1 MAQQIWPPER
11 RPCVAHVHDRR
22 SGAGQYEQRRRRF
35 RLGVALTELTREVGA
50 VVAAVPDRLSRAVP
64 FNPLKPFDRRRF
76 ANLVAPRRCAA
87 AHFPPLLGTGAMRK
101 SFTARART
109 SIGRK
114 SSPFSRTRPQPGLS
128 LW

>member
-1 MAQQIWPPER
+1 
-11 RPCVAHVHDRR
+11 
-22 SGAGQYEQRRRRF
+22 
-35 RLGVALTELTREVGA
+35 

-64 FNPLKPFDRRRF
+64 FNPLKPFDRHRF

-101 SFTARART
+101 SFTAMART

-128 LW
+128 LWSKILLGVRDRSRSAPRWECGHAVL